1 MRSLILASM
10 LLGSS
15 LLSSSAVLAD
25 DRVVVPLPVPQVVPG
40 DSDRRDTDRD
50 LDRDYRARCETKT
63 VHRENDMGDSK
74 TVQSEHCD

>member
-1 MRSLILASM
+1 MRSLILASI

-15 LLSSSAVLAD
+15 FLSSSAVLAD

-40 DSDRRDTDRD
+40 DSDRRDMDRD
-50 LDRDYRARCETKT
+50 RDSDYRARCETRT

>member
-15 LLSSSAVLAD
+15 LLSSSSVLAD

-40 DSDRRDTDRD
+40 DSDRRDMDRD
-50 LDRDYRARCETKT
+50 SDYRARCETKT

-74 TVQSEHCD
+74 TVQSQHCD

>member
-1 MRSLILASM
+1 MRSLILAFM
-10 LLGSS
+10 LFGGSFFTGS
-15 LLSSSAVLAD
+15 TAFAD

-40 DSDRRDTDRD
+40 DSDRRDMNRDRD
-50 LDRDYRARCETKT
+50 SDYRARCETNT